1 MNIRKMNHKSM
12 YSRVESKLNRWG
24 TIVLQTLFFGL
35 LFLFFVLMVLGPVY
49 GIYKRGFDEML
60 YPALICW
67 GISIPILI
75 PVTRYYFIKK
85 RKIASKI
92 IVDHSGLLFY
102 NSYDEIVEKVLY
114 SELSSSTQSFDI
126 YIVKPLNSGI
136 VPLLEITVKPEK
148 EDEKIMRVDMNLP
161 LHVVKNKYT
170 LYAHF
175 LHGVSIFRPD
185 LKIDP
190 AVLLA
195 YSIDPDTWKVNSK
208 GVSFMAW
215 ILILLALISAGVIVG
230 LVFLWAKIEN

>member
-1 MNIRKMNHKSM
+1 MNQKSIFP
-12 YSRVESKLNRWG
+12 RVESKLNGGG
-24 TIVLQTLFFGL
+24 TILLQTLFFGL
-35 LFLFFVLMVLGPVY
+35 LFSFFVLMVLGPLY

-75 PVTRYYFIKK
+75 PVTRYYFINK

-92 IVDHSGLLFY
+92 IVDQSGLLFY
-102 NSYDEIVEKVLY
+102 NAYDEIVEKILY
-114 SELSSSTQSFDI
+114 SELSSSTQIFDI
-126 YIVKPLNSGI
+126 YTVKPLNSGV
-136 VPLLEITVKPEK
+136 VPLLEININPEK
-148 EDEKIMRVDMNLP
+148 EDKKIKRIDMNLP
-161 LHVVKNKYT
+161 LYVVKNKYT

-175 LHGVSIFRPD
+175 LHGITIFRPD

-190 AVLLA
+190 AVLLS

-215 ILILLALISAGVIVG
+215 ILILLALIIAGVIVG
-230 LVFLWAKIEN
+230 LVFLLTKTEN